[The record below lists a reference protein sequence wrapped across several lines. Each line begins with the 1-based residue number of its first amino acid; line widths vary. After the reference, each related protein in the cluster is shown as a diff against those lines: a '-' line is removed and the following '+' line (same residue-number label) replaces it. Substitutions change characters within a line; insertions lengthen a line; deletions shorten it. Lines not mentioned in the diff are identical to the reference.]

1 MTTSFYKSVDEPK
14 GMQPTGESDVAA
26 SSGGDPGR
34 PDREQKTRNPEPR
47 RHGRLVEHRAEGTV
61 RASTLPTE
69 DTVGGVAASGF
80 VAGVVGS
87 LPAFAPTVVA
97 ACAGCLGVAPAATA
111 GAATGAGVSIYGIAG
126 GLMVLA
132 VLIAAQLRRAR
143 QRYAVGVPSRSRGI
157 RGVITVT
164 AAAALSFAVMQWV
177 IAPALAPAASDAPA
191 IEQLP

>member
-1 MTTSFYKSVDEPK
+1 MTTSFSKSADESG
-14 GMQPTGESDVAA
+14 GMQSTG
-26 SSGGDPGR
+26 
-34 PDREQKTRNPEPR
+34 
-47 RHGRLVEHRAEGTV
+47 V

-69 DTVGGVAASGF
+69 DTVGGVAASGL

-97 ACAGCLGVAPAATA
+97 ACASCLGVAPAAAA

-126 GLMVLA
+126 GLLVLA
-132 VLIAAQLRRAR
+132 VFIAAQLRRAR
-143 QRYAVGVPSRSRGI
+143 QRCAVGVPSPGI
-157 RGVITVT
+157 QGVRGVVTVT

-177 IAPALAPAASDAPA
+177 VAPALAPAPSDAPA